1 MPRKLQP
8 CGTHAAY
15 VRHRRNQEEC
25 DICKEA
31 ERERKAKARA
41 AKKLADAS
49 VSLKE
54 PEPGKS
60 VGVEAKYH
68 EQADP
73 VIITVPSGADPLE
86 SAKWRLAKVRGAML
100 LSTPRDMAALAKREE
115 EIVALIQELEGSKV
129 EKKVSALD
137 QLAAKRAQRLAN
149 AAG

>member
-1 MPRKLQP
+1 MPRQLKP

-25 DICKEA
+25 DTCKDA

-54 PEPGKS
+54 PEPAHS

>member
-8 CGTHAAY
+8 CGTHASY
-15 VRHRRNQEEC
+15 VRHRRNKEEC
-25 DICKEA
+25 DTCKEA

-49 VSLKE
+49 VSLKD
-54 PEPGKS
+54 PELGHL

-68 EQADP
+68 EHADP
-73 VIITVPSGADPLE
+73 IVIPVPSGADPLE

-115 EIVALIQELEGSKV
+115 EIVSLIQELEGSKV
-129 EKKVSALD
+129 EKKRSALD
-137 QLAAKRAQRLAN
+137 ELAAKRAQRLAN